1 MRDEEPIGLND
12 PDYEDPILEEIWR
25 IREEIAAEFNY
36 DIGAMI
42 RATQE
47 EESRMDP
54 ALFGSPP
61 PRRHR

>member
-25 IREEIAAEFNY
+25 AREENFAEFDY
-36 DIGAMI
+36 DIGAMV

-61 PRRHR
+61 RRGHR